1 MGFHRVAESLE
12 GIACSRACYR
22 GLGYWWFGDDVLVY
36 HALPSIGT
44 IRGYAGVQSW
54 ASRVESCGC

>member
-44 IRGYAGVQSW
+44 IRAIRRRSKLGFA
-54 ASRVESCGC
+54 C